1 MIAVW
6 IASFVSGSILGA
18 WVFRAVE
25 IPISTVEHRAPAR
38 SGPTPGA
45 TSSSAF
51 APLLTPGVLASP
63 SAPPI
68 QIPPLN
74 YDPKHAV
81 LPDSKLTPGD
91 TLPAVTAAEVCTPG
105 WASEHRHVTESM
117 RDRVYTEY
125 GRTRGP
131 DCCEVDHL
139 IPLELGGSNDMKN
152 LWPEPDAPRPG
163 WAKRISLRT
172 SSMRKCAPARYLLPT
187 RSAAFRRIGSNAGRN
202 TSYPNT
208 GRNGPQKT
216 ATDGDQGSISP
227 ELP

>member
-1 MIAVW
+1 VTWTIFLAFALIGGTSLYILLRWRRSPKAYKAMLAVS

-25 IPISTVEHRAPAR
+25 IPIAATVNTGAPAG
-38 SGPTPGA
+38 SGATAAA

-68 QIPPLN
+68 QITPLN

-81 LPDSKLTPGD
+81 LPDPKLIPGD

-125 GRTRGP
+125 SRTRGP

-163 WAKRISLRT
+163 WAEKDQLENELHTEVCAGKMPLVDAQRCIS
-172 SSMRKCAPARYLLPT
+172 
-187 RSAAFRRIGSNAGRN
+187 SN
-202 TSYPNT
+202 
-208 GRNGPQKT
+208 
-216 ATDGDQGSISP
+216 
-227 ELP
+227 